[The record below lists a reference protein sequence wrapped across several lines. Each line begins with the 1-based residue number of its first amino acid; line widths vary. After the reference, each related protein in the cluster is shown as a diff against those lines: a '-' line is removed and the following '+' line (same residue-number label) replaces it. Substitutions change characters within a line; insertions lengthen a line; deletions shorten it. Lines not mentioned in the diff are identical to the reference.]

1 MVNTMPLGRLVN
13 GGRWVL
19 GDSAWSRNSD
29 SYCVPRFNTSF
40 AARDVETSNLLT
52 SANTSPR
59 YPLWLY
65 GMPFFN
71 TKKKNS
77 LTLEASVACSIP
89 TLCSS
94 RHHTT

>member
-1 MVNTMPLGRLVN
+1 MKLGGVRMKKEFDGVYIYNNNGDTMPLGRLVN
-13 GGRWVL
+13 EGRWVL

-29 SYCVPRFNTSF
+29 SYCVTRFITSF

-59 YPLWLY
+59 YPLWLC

-71 TKKKNS
+71 TKK
-77 LTLEASVACSIP
+77 IP
-89 TLCSS
+89 
-94 RHHTT
+94 